1 MFATAVELIE
11 KSSSVG
17 LTGQFERDRNANR
30 SRRSCLE
37 PPSFEALIV
46 ALSKIGLPMLCSIS
60 LMGLPA
66 YGYRAAFGQQMIAH
80 HSGSDRNL

>member
-37 PPSFEALIV
+37 PPSFEGANSGVIQNRIANAL
-46 ALSKIGLPMLCSIS
+46 
-60 LMGLPA
+60 
-66 YGYRAAFGQQMIAH
+66 FH
-80 HSGSDRNL
+80 